1 MTWIRNWDE
10 FSPSVKD
17 LFLAHPQTRYVLKYS
32 HKKQT
37 LQVKVTD
44 DRTCL
49 KFRTDTADDL
59 KRIDKLTNW
68 FMRRMAADTYQDA
81 QDN

>member
-1 MTWIRNWDE
+1 
-10 FSPSVKD
+10 
-17 LFLAHPQTRYVLKYS
+17 VLKYS
-32 HKKQT
+32 HKKQA
-37 LQVKVTD
+37 LEIKVTD

-59 KRIDKLTNW
+59 KRIDKLTTW
-68 FMRRMAADTYQDA
+68 FMRRMAADNPNTYQDA